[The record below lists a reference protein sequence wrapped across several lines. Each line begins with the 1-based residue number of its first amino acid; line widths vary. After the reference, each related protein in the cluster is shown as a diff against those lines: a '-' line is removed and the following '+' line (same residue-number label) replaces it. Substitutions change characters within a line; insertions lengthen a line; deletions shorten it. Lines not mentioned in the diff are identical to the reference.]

1 MFVACSKNKKAATE
15 QSPEQLFFCFIY
27 IFQFLTWILI
37 NLKHY
42 EHLFTVLFYTYAYTF
57 LRVRFFRFPSLKP
70 KKKRKK
76 ENDEIC
82 KVTCLHSSSTANLFL
97 LDNALQFKYK
107 INRKKKYKNTEKR
120 VRNNSIHAHN
130 RHHLHEEKLN
140 YAIHHYRQSF

>member
-1 MFVACSKNKKAATE
+1 MFKEQKSSHWAISRAT
-15 QSPEQLFFCFIY
+15 FFCFIY

-107 INRKKKYKNTEKR
+107 INRKKNTKTPKNAFETTAYTHTTATTYMRK
-120 VRNNSIHAHN
+120 N
-130 RHHLHEEKLN
+130 
-140 YAIHHYRQSF
+140 